1 MPSKLYDY
9 CQYHQLCW
17 ECWGNILSLHRNV
30 NKEEHNKNYP
40 QKCWLCV
47 DGFPLFGLSLA
58 CFPLSRRNRVLCDG
72 FENCKCSFATPPFLT
87 SYNSPFS
94 FPSQV
99 LTAMLAVCARLLLLL
114 PLVCCVP
121 SPSRPPSRLCRR
133 CCDHSEPPAA
143 TAQYQMPEVR
153 TVINMTIL
161 KGTPELRLA
170 SECCWLEDP
179 VRSFCF
185 FIPQFVLS
193 VLAGWRSALFT
204 RVSFQILV
212 HEANLMLVVAR
223 SFTEKKRKNI
233 LEYLCYRLLL
243 SSLVSLIR
251 SLLLA
256 FPRWLS
262 VWHDFYLIRR
272 VIMNIVMEQ
281 WRWSVAVH
289 SRLNGAETKKRN
301 RLWLD
306 ARQIK
311 RTWNCLKIK
320 KQPRFKGVFLKEGG
334 CQSNND
340 SHSFRQ
346 SVSPKIHINIW
357 IYV

>member
-72 FENCKCSFATPPFLT
+72 FENYKCSFATPPFLT
-87 SYNSPFS
+87 SCNSPFS

-193 VLAGWRSALFT
+193 VLAGWKSALFT
-204 RVSFQILV
+204 CVSF
-212 HEANLMLVVAR
+212 
-223 SFTEKKRKNI
+223 
-233 LEYLCYRLLL
+233 
-243 SSLVSLIR
+243 
-251 SLLLA
+251 
-256 FPRWLS
+256 
-262 VWHDFYLIRR
+262 
-272 VIMNIVMEQ
+272 
-281 WRWSVAVH
+281 
-289 SRLNGAETKKRN
+289 
-301 RLWLD
+301 
-306 ARQIK
+306 
-311 RTWNCLKIK
+311 
-320 KQPRFKGVFLKEGG
+320 
-334 CQSNND
+334 
-340 SHSFRQ
+340 
-346 SVSPKIHINIW
+346 
-357 IYV
+357 

>member
-193 VLAGWRSALFT
+193 VLAGWKSALFT

-233 LEYLCYRLLL
+233 LEYLCYHLLL

-256 FPRWLS
+256 FSQMAVCLARLLFNQKSNHEYCNGTVALKCSRAFAFKWSRDKEAKPS
-262 VWHDFYLIRR
+262 LIRCSTDKK
-272 VIMNIVMEQ
+272 NLELLENKKTT
-281 WRWSVAVH
+281 SVQGGFFERR
-289 SRLNGAETKKRN
+289 RL
-301 RLWLD
+301 
-306 ARQIK
+306 
-311 RTWNCLKIK
+311 
-320 KQPRFKGVFLKEGG
+320 
-334 CQSNND
+334 
-340 SHSFRQ
+340 
-346 SVSPKIHINIW
+346 PK
-357 IYV
+357 

>member
-1 MPSKLYDY
+1 MCEAAFAPPLGLLRPLPLQTSIQTLQAVLRPLGAAGGHGPVPDARGPHR
-9 CQYHQLCW
+9 HQHDHPQRYA
-17 ECWGNILSLHRNV
+17 GASASL
-30 NKEEHNKNYP
+30 
-40 QKCWLCV
+40 
-47 DGFPLFGLSLA
+47 
-58 CFPLSRRNRVLCDG
+58 RVLLTWRSC
-72 FENCKCSFATPPFLT
+72 PF
-87 SYNSPFS
+87 F
-94 FPSQV
+94 
-99 LTAMLAVCARLLLLL
+99 LLLYS
-114 PLVCCVP
+114 PVCPFGSCRMEIRLV
-121 SPSRPPSRLCRR
+121 
-133 CCDHSEPPAA
+133 
-143 TAQYQMPEVR
+143 Y
-153 TVINMTIL
+153 
-161 KGTPELRLA
+161 LRVFLDT
-170 SECCWLEDP
+170 CP
-179 VRSFCF
+179 RSGSNACGCT
-185 FIPQFVLS
+185 FIQ
-193 VLAGWRSALFT
+193 R
-204 RVSFQILV
+204 
-212 HEANLMLVVAR
+212 
-223 SFTEKKRKNI
+223 KKRKNI
-233 LEYLCYRLLL
+233 LEYLCYHLLL